1 MLLTKSFFNPALL
14 RSDLRRCWP
23 LFAGYTF
30 LWFLILPLRMWND
43 VPADLQAAHPYEAR
57 SVALEIIANATTAAI
72 WIHLIFGI
80 VLAMALFSY
89 LSSARGTYG
98 MHSFPA
104 SRGCQFRT
112 HVLSC
117 VGCVAVSNVLI
128 CLLSA
133 QSGGTHWGAS
143 LSWLVFSLVTF
154 LLFFSLGVFCCMLC
168 GWLPAMAVAYGAVNF
183 VVIFC
188 RILADAMCSTFYPSY
203 NDTAFS
209 MGRDHIVVWLT
220 PVLRLHQN
228 LYEVYKNG
236 SGPLLSAGTW
246 KSLLV
251 YGIAALVLLAA
262 GALLYR
268 IRRSEAS
275 GDTLAFRPLRPVVRW
290 VVGILGGLGLGLVLA
305 AMLSCT
311 KNTPALLAC
320 IVTLGLACMIVTQML
335 IARTPRVFGKL
346 WPELLALT
354 LCIKADLFGFERRI
368 PQTDQVESV
377 EVYQW
382 AIYGSKARITDP
394 EEIDAIVQ
402 AHRYL
407 ADCAA
412 KENLGSDW
420 LGKNTICITY
430 HLKNGGT
437 LARQYQ
443 LRDEDRTAVRA
454 MLETE
459 TFRRSLVL
467 DDVNVN
473 ADALRHGYIT
483 NFSKERRRELT
494 AQECRLL
501 YQTLLEDIAH
511 MNMLDPDL
519 YDYQDPCLDIMLE
532 DDEKTISARLNPQCT
547 RTLALL
553 QEWGLISS
561 PGEAFGATDKEDA
574 EDTIAYS
581 GGIPSITI
589 A

>member
-43 VPADLQAAHPYEAR
+43 VPADLQAAHPDVAR
-57 SVALEIIANATTAAI
+57 RVALEIIANATTAAI

-112 HVLSC
+112 HLLSC

-168 GWLPAMAVAYGAVNF
+168 GWLPAMAVAYGAVNC

-228 LYEVYKNG
+228 LYEGYNNG

-305 AMLSCT
+305 AILSCT

-335 IARTPRVFGKL
+335 IARTPPRLRQALAGAAGPVRGAPGPDPVHQGRPL
-346 WPELLALT
+346 WL
-354 LCIKADLFGFERRI
+354 
-368 PQTDQVESV
+368 
-377 EVYQW
+377 
-382 AIYGSKARITDP
+382 
-394 EEIDAIVQ
+394 
-402 AHRYL
+402 
-407 ADCAA
+407 
-412 KENLGSDW
+412 
-420 LGKNTICITY
+420 
-430 HLKNGGT
+430 
-437 LARQYQ
+437 
-443 LRDEDRTAVRA
+443 
-454 MLETE
+454 
-459 TFRRSLVL
+459 
-467 DDVNVN
+467 
-473 ADALRHGYIT
+473 
-483 NFSKERRRELT
+483 
-494 AQECRLL
+494 
-501 YQTLLEDIAH
+501 
-511 MNMLDPDL
+511 
-519 YDYQDPCLDIMLE
+519 
-532 DDEKTISARLNPQCT
+532 
-547 RTLALL
+547 
-553 QEWGLISS
+553 
-561 PGEAFGATDKEDA
+561 
-574 EDTIAYS
+574 
-581 GGIPSITI
+581 
-589 A
+589 